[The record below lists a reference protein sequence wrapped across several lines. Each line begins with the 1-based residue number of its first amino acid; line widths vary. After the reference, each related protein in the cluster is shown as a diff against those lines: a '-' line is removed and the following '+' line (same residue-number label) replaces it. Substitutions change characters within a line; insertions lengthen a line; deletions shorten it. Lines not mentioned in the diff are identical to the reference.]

1 MTIEASGPQA
11 QAHRRIRLGMVG
23 GGEGAFIGAVHRIA
37 ARLDDHYEL
46 VAGALSSTPEKA
58 LRSAAALGLARGYA
72 DYRTMAREEAARDD
86 GIEAVAIVTPNH
98 QHAPAAQA
106 FLEAGIHVICDKPVT
121 TTLADAERLRA
132 LAISRGRLFAVTY
145 NYSGYPMVRHAA
157 ELVQSGMLGQV
168 RKVYAE
174 YHQGWLATDLEKTG
188 QKQASWR
195 QDPARAGMGGSLGD
209 IGTHAEQLIRFVTG
223 LRVESVHAELT
234 SFVPGRVLDDDAAV
248 LLRLSGGA
256 KATLTCSQVCVGEA
270 NGLSLRVY
278 GETGGL
284 IWRQERPEELT
295 VTKLDGTRTVLSRGS
310 GGLSERAGVATRL
323 PGGHPEGFIEAFGNL
338 YRGVAQA
345 IIAKR
350 DGIEPGALASEV
362 PGAEDGRLGVRFV
375 EACVDSARA
384 GAWARV

>member
-1 MTIEASGPQA
+1 MA
-11 QAHRRIRLGMVG
+11 QGLTYAMIG
-23 GGEGAFIGAVHRIA
+23 GGQGSFIGAVHRMAIA
-37 ARLDDHYEL
+37 LDGTARL
-46 VAGALSSTPEKA
+46 VAGAFSSTPERSKA
-58 LRSAAALGLARGYA
+58 SAAGLGVDPARAYGSFAELARAESGRA
-72 DYRTMAREEAARDD
+72 DKVDF
-86 GIEAVAIVTPNH
+86 VVIVTPNDMH
-98 QHAPAAQA
+98 HPAAKA
-106 FLEAGIHVICDKPVT
+106 CLEAGLHVVCDKPFTVT
-121 TTLADAERLRA
+121 SEQAAELRDLAAQ
-132 LAISRGRLFAVTY
+132 RGLLCAVTY

-195 QDPARAGMGGSLGD
+195 QDPGRAGLGGSLGD

-223 LRVESVHAELT
+223 LEVESVHAELT

-256 KATLTCSQVCVGEA
+256 KGTLTCSQVCVGEA

-345 IIAKR
+345 ITAKR
-350 DGIEPGALASEV
+350 DGTEPGALACEV

-384 GAWARV
+384 GAWVRV

>member
-1 MTIEASGPQA
+1 MA
-11 QAHRRIRLGMVG
+11 QGLTYAMIG
-23 GGEGAFIGAVHRIA
+23 GGQGSFIGAVHRMAIA
-37 ARLDDHYEL
+37 LDGTARL
-46 VAGALSSTPEKA
+46 VAGAFSSTPERSKA
-58 LRSAAALGLARGYA
+58 SAAELGVDPARAYGSFAELVRAESGRA
-72 DYRTMAREEAARDD
+72 DKVDF
-86 GIEAVAIVTPNH
+86 VVIVTPNDMH
-98 QHAPAAQA
+98 HPVAKAC
-106 FLEAGIHVICDKPVT
+106 LEAGLHVVCDKPFTVT
-121 TTLADAERLRA
+121 SEQAAELRDLAAQ
-132 LAISRGRLFAVTY
+132 RGLLCAVTY

-223 LRVESVHAELT
+223 LEVESVHAELT

-256 KATLTCSQVCVGEA
+256 KGTLTCSQVCVGEA

-345 IIAKR
+345 ITAKR
-350 DGIEPGALASEV
+350 DGTEPGALACEV

-384 GAWARV
+384 GAWVRV